1 MPYSH
6 SIAAASVMHP
16 RLVMSNRDPRPEDES
31 DVIAPVAH
39 GRAKEIPWAHPAL
52 ASLSDTAR
60 LIYACLVDGRSDT
73 ATATLRGVDVVW
85 RNRYSERR
93 KELLDREAFDEI
105 CFAVQELIDA
115 RLLILKD
122 AMSVQ
127 SAWIRRPWFD
137 QLLN

>member
-1 MPYSH
+1 
-6 SIAAASVMHP
+6 
-16 RLVMSNRDPRPEDES
+16 MSDRDHRPED
-31 DVIAPVAH
+31 DGDLIAPVAS

-52 ASLSDTAR
+52 ASLTEAAR

-73 ATATLRGVDVVW
+73 ARATLRGVDVVW
-85 RNRYSERR
+85 RNRYSEKR

-115 RLLILKD
+115 RLLIPRD
-122 AMSVQ
+122 ATSVQ
-127 SAWIRRPWFD
+127 SAWIRRPWID